1 MPKTEFLLL
10 FIGRI
15 KLAGVRYVIGGS
27 VASHGL

>member
-1 MPKTEFLLL
+1 MPEIEFLLL
-10 FIGRI
+10 FIRRI